1 MPHSVVQIMKWIL
14 LACVLVALGAGVIIN
29 GLYMLV
35 SPRAWYRLPHW
46 FRASGGLSEEK
57 YGSGWGAIQVRLV
70 GATFLAVTA
79 WVLYDVL
86 SRHR

>member
-1 MPHSVVQIMKWIL
+1 MSHFVIQVEWIL
-14 LACVLVALGAGVIIN
+14 AVCGLAVLIIGVVVN

-46 FRASGGLSEEK
+46 FRASGGLPEER
-57 YGSGWGAIQVRLV
+57 YSHGWGAIQMRLV
-70 GATFLAVTA
+70 GGTFLAVTA

-86 SRHR
+86 SKHR

>member
-1 MPHSVVQIMKWIL
+1 MAHLVAHTMRWIL
-14 LACVLVALGAGVIIN
+14 VMCLFVVLGAGIVIN

-46 FRASGGLSEEK
+46 FRASGGLSQEK

-79 WVLYDVL
+79 WVLYDTF
-86 SRHR
+86 SRH